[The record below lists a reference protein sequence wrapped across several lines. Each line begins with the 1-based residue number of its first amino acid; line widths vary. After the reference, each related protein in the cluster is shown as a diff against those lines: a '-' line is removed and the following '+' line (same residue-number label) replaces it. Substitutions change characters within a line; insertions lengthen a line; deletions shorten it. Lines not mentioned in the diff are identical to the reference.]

1 MSRLRSLAGRFPRR
15 TLWALVFAFAFQC
28 VVFSGSRIFTTAWR
42 HWDMTTALDRAVPF
56 WPWTVL
62 IYVAAYVFWAAN
74 YNLAMFQG
82 EDRAWRFL
90 AADILGK
97 AVCLVFFLGLP
108 TANVRPE
115 MPEGG
120 ALWLDAEHHLR
131 PGQAGQPV
139 PLHPLPGQLA
149 VLGCR
154 PGAEERPGGLQGLL
168 PGHGPGHRGVHPDH
182 PAARDRGRG
191 GGLCPGGD
199 LLAAGRPDGPRGE
212 VPPDMGGATAAV
224 KEARRR

>member
-115 MPEGG
+115 MPEGAPFG
-120 ALWLDAEHHLR
+120 WMLNIIYALDRPDNLFPSIHCLDSWLCWAAVRGRKNVPAAYRAFSLVMALAIAASTLTTRQHVIADAA
-131 PGQAGQPV
+131 AGFV
-139 PLHPLPGQLA
+139 LGEICWQLA
-149 VLGCR
+149 GR
-154 PGAEERPGGLQGLL
+154 TGL
-168 PGHGPGHRGVHPDH
+168 
-182 PAARDRGRG
+182 AARYRRIWE
-191 GGLCPGGD
+191 
-199 LLAAGRPDGPRGE
+199 GPQPR
-212 VPPDMGGATAAV
+212 
-224 KEARRR
+224 